1 MVRSTRTAVAATT
14 ALLCAA
20 TAATLTGS
28 HHLSA
33 TAAKAQRDRSWST
46 EPVTAAM
53 VVERGGHPFTGIE
66 KIKVGD
72 RSVRVS
78 CSGESAPRRPVVV
91 LMAGLGDGPDSLSGI
106 QQILGA
112 SGETASHAR

>member
-1 MVRSTRTAVAATT
+1 MFRSTRTAVAATT

-33 TAAKAQRDRSWST
+33 TAAKAQRDRSGNP
-46 EPVTAAM
+46 EPVAAAV
-53 VVERGGHPFTGIE
+53 VVERGGHLFTGVE
-66 KIKVGD
+66 KIEVGD

-78 CSGESAPRRPVVV
+78 CSGEPAPHRPVVV
-91 LMAGLGDGPDSLSGI
+91 LMAGLGDGLDSLSGI
-106 QQILGA
+106 QQ
-112 SGETASHAR
+112 T